1 MKKSKFKLLLL
12 FIGLVA
18 ITGTTLSSCN
28 DDDDQSQKEQI
39 SITDITTNIP
49 CLLTSNDTVKIIN
62 SNEELQALCSNAP
75 TLDFSN
81 HSLLIVSGGTTN
93 GVSGINSNLE
103 KLINSNYIL
112 SMDIQLND
120 ATVAEGWRKCYLT
133 SEKINS
139 NTIISLQVN
148 SHQK

>member
-81 HSLLIVSGGTTN
+81 HSLLIVSGGVAG
-93 GVSGINSNLE
+93 GVSNVVGILYKMSN
-103 KLINSNYIL
+103 NYIL
-112 SMDIQLND
+112 YINVSLNE
-120 ATVAEGWRKCYLT
+120 TTINGNVWKKCYLT

-148 SHQK
+148 SYQK